1 MAEHSLRKRVVG
13 VGVVTAL
20 LAAGG
25 AAAWASSGGGGLG
38 YRTAVVTT
46 GDVQQLLTGTGT
58 IALGRSTPVGFT
70 SSGTVASVPVAQG
83 QQVKAGQ
90 VLATLS
96 TGPLDLAVL
105 RAEATLAKAR
115 AALESDQ
122 TPSSTGQTNQA
133 RVPAAPV
140 RSSAPPAPAPAAP
153 APAALGPAARSRAE
167 QTLQRAAAALR
178 TAMSIC
184 STASG
189 HAPSRTPPAP
199 TPPAPTSTAPTTPAP
214 SSTPTGTPAPS
225 STPTGTPAP
234 SSTPT
239 GTPAPSSTPTGTP
252 APSSTPTGSAAPS
265 STPTGSAAPSSTP
278 TASGSTSRTGVV
290 RMEPASLTGAGRP
303 PAPALGCT
311 AALSA
316 ALNAQQQVQ
325 RTQQQ
330 LQQALAGPTRTGDSA
345 PRAQKAPNA
354 PPAAATAGVRSSAE
368 AGTASGAAASSSG
381 LQGAGGRQ
389 LGSDSLTLVSRTT
402 VDAAAVEAGQVAL
415 LSAQADRRGAT
426 LLSPLTGTVAVQ
438 PYTAGAAES
447 AKDRLTVTAPGAA
460 QIVVDV
466 PLSSIAS
473 LRTGLHAVVQPD
485 GGTTPATGTVNA
497 IGLLPSSAPGTSPTT
512 YPLTVL
518 VPTPSGS
525 FFDGGRASVSIVEK
539 VARDV
544 VTVPNSALIG
554 GTVRVMQGSS
564 VVPSRVQTGAVG
576 ALTTEVTSGVSPGQ
590 QVVLADLSQPLPAS
604 STTITR
610 RLTGGGGG
618 GRGGGA
624 GGLGG
629 GRPPGKARPG
639 AG

>member
-1 MAEHSLRKRVVG
+1 MAEHSLRRRLVG
-13 VGVVTAL
+13 AGVVTAL

-25 AAAWASSGGGGLG
+25 AAAWASSGGGLG

-58 IALGRSTPVGFT
+58 IALGRSTPIGFT
-70 SSGTVASVPVAQG
+70 SPGTLASVPVAQG

-153 APAALGPAARSRAE
+153 APAALGTAARSRAE
-167 QTLQRAAAALR
+167 QALQRAAAALR

-184 STASG
+184 SFVSG
-189 HAPSRTPPAP
+189 HASL

-239 GTPAPSSTPTGTP
+239 G
-252 APSSTPTGSAAPS
+252 SAE
-265 STPTGSAAPSSTP
+265 PSSTP

-290 RMEPASLTGAGRP
+290 RLEPASLTGAGRP

-316 ALNAQQQVQ
+316 ALNGQQQVQ

-330 LQQALAGPTRTGDSA
+330 LQQALAGPARTGDSA
-345 PRAQKAPNA
+345 PRAQKAPSA

-368 AGTASGAAASSSG
+368 AGTASGAAASSGSPG
-381 LQGAGGRQ
+381 VGGRQ

-402 VDAAAVEAGQVAL
+402 VDAAAVAAGQVAL

-438 PYTAGAAES
+438 PYTAGTAES

-466 PLSSIAS
+466 PLSSIAG
-473 LRTGLHAVVQPD
+473 LRIGLHAVVQPD

-525 FFDGGRASVSIVEK
+525 FFAGGRASVSIVVK
-539 VARDV
+539 VTRDV

-576 ALTTEVTSGVSPGQ
+576 ALTTEVTRGVSPGQ

-624 GGLGG
+624 GGPGG
-629 GRPPGKARPG
+629 GRPPGKGRPG

>member
-1 MAEHSLRKRVVG
+1 MAKHSLRRRLVVAG
-13 VGVVTAL
+13 VMTAL

-70 SSGTVASVPVAQG
+70 SPGTVASVPVAQG

-153 APAALGPAARSRAE
+153 APAALGTAARSRAE
-167 QTLQRAAAALR
+167 QALRRAAAALR

-189 HAPSRTPPAP
+189 HASLTPPAP
-199 TPPAPTSTAPTTPAP
+199 TSTAPTSTAPTTPAP
-214 SSTPTGTPAPS
+214 SSTPTGSAAPSDTPTGSAAPS
-225 STPTGTPAP
+225 STPTGSA
-234 SSTPT
+234 
-239 GTPAPSSTPTGTP
+239 

-330 LQQALAGPTRTGDSA
+330 LQQALAGPARTGDSA

-368 AGTASGAAASSSG
+368 AGTASGAAASSGS
-381 LQGAGGRQ
+381 QGAGGRQ

-402 VDAAAVEAGQVAL
+402 VDAASVEAGQVAL

-438 PYTAGAAES
+438 PYTAGAPES

-466 PLSSIAS
+466 PLSSIAG

-518 VPTPSGS
+518 VQTPSGS
-525 FFDGGRASVSIVEK
+525 FFDGGPASVSIVVK

-554 GTVRVMQGSS
+554 GTVRVTQGSS

>member
-13 VGVVTAL
+13 AGVVTAL

-153 APAALGPAARSRAE
+153 APAALGTAARSRAE

-189 HAPSRTPPAP
+189 HASLAS
-199 TPPAPTSTAPTTPAP
+199 PAPTSTASTTPAPSSTPTATPAPSSTPTATPAP

-225 STPTGTPAP
+225 STPT
-234 SSTPT
+234 
-239 GTPAPSSTPTGTP
+239 
-252 APSSTPTGSAAPS
+252 
-265 STPTGSAAPSSTP
+265 
-278 TASGSTSRTGVV
+278 ASGSTSRTGVV
-290 RMEPASLTGAGRP
+290 RVEPASLTGAGRP

-330 LQQALAGPTRTGDSA
+330 LQLALAGPTRTGDSA

-354 PPAAATAGVRSSAE
+354 PPAASTAGVRSSAE

-415 LSAQADRRGAT
+415 LSAQADRRGAA

>member
-1 MAEHSLRKRVVG
+1 MAKHSLRRRLVVAG
-13 VGVVTAL
+13 VMTAL

-70 SSGTVASVPVAQG
+70 SPGTVASVPVAQG

-153 APAALGPAARSRAE
+153 APAALGTAARSRAE
-167 QTLQRAAAALR
+167 QALRRAAAALR

-189 HAPSRTPPAP
+189 HASLTPPAP
-199 TPPAPTSTAPTTPAP
+199 TSTAPTSTAPTTPAP
-214 SSTPTGTPAPS
+214 SSTPTGSAAPSGTPTGSAAPS
-225 STPTGTPAP
+225 STPTGSA
-234 SSTPT
+234 
-239 GTPAPSSTPTGTP
+239 

-330 LQQALAGPTRTGDSA
+330 LQQALAGPARTGDSA

-368 AGTASGAAASSSG
+368 AGTASGAAASSGS
-381 LQGAGGRQ
+381 QGAGGRQ

-402 VDAAAVEAGQVAL
+402 VDAASVEAGQVAL

-438 PYTAGAAES
+438 PYTAGAPES

-466 PLSSIAS
+466 PLSSIAG

-518 VPTPSGS
+518 VQTPSGS
-525 FFDGGRASVSIVEK
+525 FFDGGPASVSIVVK

-554 GTVRVMQGSS
+554 GTVRVTQGSS

>member
-1 MAEHSLRKRVVG
+1 MAKHSLRKRVVG
-13 VGVVTAL
+13 AGVVTAL

-70 SSGTVASVPVAQG
+70 SPGTVASVPVAQG

-105 RAEATLAKAR
+105 RAEATFAKAR

-140 RSSAPPAPAPAAP
+140 RSSAPPAPAPPAP
-153 APAALGPAARSRAE
+153 APAALGTAARSRAE
-167 QTLQRAAAALR
+167 QALRRAAAALR

-184 STASG
+184 SSVSG
-189 HAPSRTPPAP
+189 HASL
-199 TPPAPTSTAPTTPAP
+199 TPPAPTSTAPT
-214 SSTPTGTPAPS
+214 
-225 STPTGTPAP
+225 
-234 SSTPT
+234 
-239 GTPAPSSTPTGTP
+239 TP

-265 STPTGSAAPSSTP
+265 STPTGSAAPSGIPTGSAAPSGTP

-290 RMEPASLTGAGRP
+290 RVEPASLTGAGRP

-316 ALNAQQQVQ
+316 ALNAQQLVQ

-330 LQQALAGPTRTGDSA
+330 LQLQLAGPARTGDSA
-345 PRAQKAPNA
+345 PRAQKAPSA
-354 PPAAATAGVRSSAE
+354 SPAASQAGVRSSAA
-368 AGTASGAAASSSG
+368 AGTASGAAASSG
-381 LQGAGGRQ
+381 FQGVGGRQ

-447 AKDRLTVTAPGAA
+447 VKDRLTVTAPGAA

-466 PLSSIAS
+466 PLSSIAG

-485 GGTTPATGTVNA
+485 GGTTPATGTVSA

-525 FFDGGRASVSIVEK
+525 FFDGGRASVSIFVK

-544 VTVPNSALIG
+544 VTVPNSALIA

-618 GRGGGA
+618 GGA

>member
-1 MAEHSLRKRVVG
+1 
-13 VGVVTAL
+13 
-20 LAAGG
+20 
-25 AAAWASSGGGGLG
+25 
-38 YRTAVVTT
+38 
-46 GDVQQLLTGTGT
+46 
-58 IALGRSTPVGFT
+58 
-70 SSGTVASVPVAQG
+70 
-83 QQVKAGQ
+83 
-90 VLATLS
+90 
-96 TGPLDLAVL
+96 
-105 RAEATLAKAR
+105 
-115 AALESDQ
+115 
-122 TPSSTGQTNQA
+122 
-133 RVPAAPV
+133 
-140 RSSAPPAPAPAAP
+140 
-153 APAALGPAARSRAE
+153 
-167 QTLQRAAAALR
+167 
-178 TAMSIC
+178 
-184 STASG
+184 
-189 HAPSRTPPAP
+189 
-199 TPPAPTSTAPTTPAP
+199 
-214 SSTPTGTPAPS
+214 
-225 STPTGTPAP
+225 
-234 SSTPT
+234 
-239 GTPAPSSTPTGTP
+239 
-252 APSSTPTGSAAPS
+252 
-265 STPTGSAAPSSTP
+265 
-278 TASGSTSRTGVV
+278 
-290 RMEPASLTGAGRP
+290 MEPASLTGAGRP

-330 LQQALAGPTRTGDSA
+330 QQLQQALAGPARTGDSG

-368 AGTASGAAASSSG
+368 AGTASGAAASSGS
-381 LQGAGGRQ
+381 QGAGGRQ
-389 LGSDSLTLVSRTT
+389 VGSDSLTLVSRTT

-438 PYTAGAAES
+438 PYTAGAPES

-466 PLSSIAS
+466 PLSSIAG

-525 FFDGGRASVSIVEK
+525 FFDGGRASVSIVVR

-576 ALTTEVTSGVSPGQ
+576 ALTTEVRRGVSPGQ

-610 RLTGGGGG
+610 RLTGEGGG
-618 GRGGGA
+618 GRGDGA

>member
-1 MAEHSLRKRVVG
+1 MAEHSLRRRLVVAG
-13 VGVVTAL
+13 VMTAL

-70 SSGTVASVPVAQG
+70 SPGTVASVPVAQG

-153 APAALGPAARSRAE
+153 APAALGTAARSRAE
-167 QTLQRAAAALR
+167 QALRRAAAALR

-184 STASG
+184 SSVSG
-189 HAPSRTPPAP
+189 HARSLTPPAP

-214 SSTPTGTPAPS
+214 SSTPTGSAAPS
-225 STPTGTPAP
+225 G
-234 SSTPT
+234 
-239 GTPAPSSTPTGTP
+239 
-252 APSSTPTGSAAPS
+252 TPTGSAAPS
-265 STPTGSAAPSSTP
+265 GTPTGSAAPSGTPTGSAAPSGTP

-325 RTQQQ
+325 WTQQQ
-330 LQQALAGPTRTGDSA
+330 LQQALAGPARTGDSA

-368 AGTASGAAASSSG
+368 AGTASGAAASSGS
-381 LQGAGGRQ
+381 QGAGGRQ

-402 VDAAAVEAGQVAL
+402 VDAASVEAGQVAL

-438 PYTAGAAES
+438 PYTAGAPES

-466 PLSSIAS
+466 PLSSIAG

-518 VPTPSGS
+518 VQTPSGS
-525 FFDGGRASVSIVEK
+525 FFDGGRASVSIVVK

-554 GTVRVMQGSS
+554 GTVRVTQGSS

>member
-1 MAEHSLRKRVVG
+1 MAEHSLRRRLVVAG
-13 VGVVTAL
+13 VMTAL

-46 GDVQQLLTGTGT
+46 GDVEQLLTGTGT

-70 SSGTVASVPVAQG
+70 SPGTVASVPVAQG

-96 TGPLDLAVL
+96 TGPLDPAVL

-153 APAALGPAARSRAE
+153 APAALGTAARSRAE
-167 QTLQRAAAALR
+167 QALRRAAAALR

-184 STASG
+184 SSVSG
-189 HAPSRTPPAP
+189 HARSLTPPAP

-214 SSTPTGTPAPS
+214 SSTPTGSAAPS
-225 STPTGTPAP
+225 G
-234 SSTPT
+234 
-239 GTPAPSSTPTGTP
+239 
-252 APSSTPTGSAAPS
+252 TPTGSAAPS
-265 STPTGSAAPSSTP
+265 GTPTGSAAPSGTPTGSAAPSSTP

-303 PAPALGCT
+303 PTPALGCT

-330 LQQALAGPTRTGDSA
+330 LQQALAGPARTGDSA

-368 AGTASGAAASSSG
+368 AGTASGAAASSGS
-381 LQGAGGRQ
+381 QGAGGRQ

-402 VDAAAVEAGQVAL
+402 VDAASVEAGQVAL

-438 PYTAGAAES
+438 PYTAGAPES

-466 PLSSIAS
+466 PLSSIAG

-518 VPTPSGS
+518 VQTPSGS
-525 FFDGGRASVSIVEK
+525 FFDGGRARVSIVVK

-554 GTVRVMQGSS
+554 GTVRVTQGSS

>member
-1 MAEHSLRKRVVG
+1 MAEHSLRRRLVVAG
-13 VGVVTAL
+13 VMTAL

-70 SSGTVASVPVAQG
+70 SPGTVASVPVAQG

-153 APAALGPAARSRAE
+153 APAALGTAARSRAE
-167 QTLQRAAAALR
+167 QALRRAAAALR

-184 STASG
+184 SSVSG
-189 HAPSRTPPAP
+189 HARSLTPPAP

-214 SSTPTGTPAPS
+214 SSTPTGSAAPS
-225 STPTGTPAP
+225 G
-234 SSTPT
+234 
-239 GTPAPSSTPTGTP
+239 
-252 APSSTPTGSAAPS
+252 TPTGSAAPS
-265 STPTGSAAPSSTP
+265 GTPTGSAAPSGTPTGSAAPSGTPTGSAAPSGTPTGSAAPSSTP

-330 LQQALAGPTRTGDSA
+330 LQQALAGPARTGDSA

-368 AGTASGAAASSSG
+368 AGTASGAAASSGS
-381 LQGAGGRQ
+381 QGAGGRQ

-402 VDAAAVEAGQVAL
+402 VDAASVEAGQVAL

-438 PYTAGAAES
+438 PYTAGAPES

-466 PLSSIAS
+466 PLSSIAG

-518 VPTPSGS
+518 VQTPSGS
-525 FFDGGRASVSIVEK
+525 FFDGGRASVSIVVK

-554 GTVRVMQGSS
+554 GTVRVTQGSS

>member
-1 MAEHSLRKRVVG
+1 MAKHSLRKRVVG
-13 VGVVTAL
+13 AGVVTAL

-58 IALGRSTPVGFT
+58 IALGRSTLVGFT
-70 SSGTVASVPVAQG
+70 SPGTVTSVPVAQG

-140 RSSAPPAPAPAAP
+140 RSSAPPAPAPPAP
-153 APAALGPAARSRAE
+153 APAALGTAARSRAE
-167 QTLQRAAAALR
+167 QALRRAAAALR

-184 STASG
+184 SSVSG
-189 HAPSRTPPAP
+189 HASL

-214 SSTPTGTPAPS
+214 SSTPTGSAAPS
-225 STPTGTPAP
+225 G
-234 SSTPT
+234 
-239 GTPAPSSTPTGTP
+239 
-252 APSSTPTGSAAPS
+252 TPTGSAAPS
-265 STPTGSAAPSSTP
+265 STPTGSAAPSGTPTGSAAPSGTPTGSAAPSGTPTGSAAPSGTP

-290 RMEPASLTGAGRP
+290 RVEPASLTGAGRP

-330 LQQALAGPTRTGDSA
+330 LQQALAGPAITGDSA
-345 PRAQKAPNA
+345 PWAQKAPNA

-368 AGTASGAAASSSG
+368 AGTASGAAASSGS
-381 LQGAGGRQ
+381 QGVGGRQ

-438 PYTAGAAES
+438 PYTAGAPES

-466 PLSSIAS
+466 PLSSIAG

-497 IGLLPSSAPGTSPTT
+497 IGLLPSSPPGPARRPIRSRCSCQRRAVRSS
-512 YPLTVL
+512 TVA
-518 VPTPSGS
+518 
-525 FFDGGRASVSIVEK
+525 GRA
-539 VARDV
+539 
-544 VTVPNSALIG
+544 
-554 GTVRVMQGSS
+554 
-564 VVPSRVQTGAVG
+564 
-576 ALTTEVTSGVSPGQ
+576 
-590 QVVLADLSQPLPAS
+590 
-604 STTITR
+604 
-610 RLTGGGGG
+610 
-618 GRGGGA
+618 
-624 GGLGG
+624 
-629 GRPPGKARPG
+629 
-639 AG
+639 

>member
-1 MAEHSLRKRVVG
+1 MAEHSRRKRVVG
-13 VGVVTAL
+13 AGVVTAL

-25 AAAWASSGGGGLG
+25 AAAWASSAGGGLG

-199 TPPAPTSTAPTTPAP
+199 TPPAPTST
-214 SSTPTGTPAPS
+214 
-225 STPTGTPAP
+225 PTGTPAP

-290 RMEPASLTGAGRP
+290 RVEPASLTGAGRP

-330 LQQALAGPTRTGDSA
+330 LQLALAGPTRTGDSA

-354 PPAAATAGVRSSAE
+354 PPAASTAGVRSSAE